1 MTRPD
6 SSAIASWRYP
16 DPYSFYDLDAD
27 PDDLTE
33 FLEPQNWPD
42 AYFSVFD
49 ADSTLAGFF
58 IYEVDDRVAAIGLGL
73 HPDRTGKESGTAF
86 VAAGLEYGRQRF
98 GLEQYIVEVA
108 QFNLRAINV
117 YRRLRF
123 RPIEEFRQRTN
134 GGVHDFVRMV
144 APAIRLGACVL
155 MVDNRERIAL
165 QLRDA
170 KPNVNDADC
179 WGVFGGGMRPG
190 EAPGETIVR
199 EVQEELGV
207 TLPPTGLRWVKQVVS
222 PLLIRS
228 HVHTYRLHDE
238 LENARLR
245 EGQKF
250 ALVGRDEIQVGG
262 VLQGK
267 RVAPFHLELLEDYWA
282 GKLTD
287 A

>member
-1 MTRPD
+1 
-6 SSAIASWRYP
+6 
-16 DPYSFYDLDAD
+16 
-27 PDDLTE
+27 
-33 FLEPQNWPD
+33 
-42 AYFSVFD
+42 
-49 ADSTLAGFF
+49 
-58 IYEVDDRVAAIGLGL
+58 
-73 HPDRTGKESGTAF
+73 
-86 VAAGLEYGRQRF
+86 
-98 GLEQYIVEVA
+98 
-108 QFNLRAINV
+108 
-117 YRRLRF
+117 
-123 RPIEEFRQRTN
+123 
-134 GGVHDFVRMV
+134 
-144 APAIRLGACVL
+144 